1 MVLVLT
7 YMAFAIDDNT
17 HYTNVG
23 DISLTVTNYGVFGT
37 AFSTDTQP
45 SCEYPIGSHVEHL
58 WQGALWFGG
67 IQNGQIK
74 VSTGAID
81 AYPDAGASEGYEFT
95 TRDTGS
101 VIYQIEE
108 RSSLTSS
115 RFYNPD
121 AISHQDFVCDYTD
134 SSTYVY
140 DENGNPIEIP
150 NHDPFGIDIHQETY
164 AWSLPFADAFVI
176 MSFNITNN
184 SPYPID
190 NIWVGFWYEPT
201 IGNTDLTP
209 FTGPNRSWN
218 WYDDAC
224 NFIDTLGLGYKF
236 DVDGD
241 DGFAEHYAGCRVLG
255 STPAFYTDEFGER
268 VLFTSPDA
276 VNYNIWK
283 WGNQMDPLFNSPAT
297 DGQRYN
303 RLSSGLND
311 FPNWPPEAF
320 LPSNWTMLMS
330 TGPFQTLQPDS
341 TMQVVFALVCAKKY
355 GPDPMSEDT
364 PLSKTNFINFA
375 NWAKIAYDGED
386 KNSNGILDPGEDL
399 PGLNGEPPNGR
410 IDRYILPAAPPS
422 PMMKLVASDR
432 SVDVYWNN
440 SPESYIDPI
449 IGRADFEG
457 YRIYRARVTQDN
469 QSQGLRSLL
478 QMVGQFD
485 LVDSIGFNT
494 GLDYVR
500 LPEPV
505 VIDGDSM
512 YYKLTNNDLLN
523 GWQYVYSVTAFDTGD
538 PTNNLESLESS
549 PLLNYKRVFPGP
561 QPEEKAKVGVFPNP
575 YRAYSLWDGRGAD
588 GPKERQR
595 MINFYNLPD
604 KCTITI
610 YTIAGE
616 VVDKIYHDAATYN
629 GGDISWYDNYSGEG
643 SVFSGGLHS
652 WDVVS
657 EADQAI
663 ATGIYLYT
671 VKDEVTGDVQKGK
684 FVIIK

>member
-255 STPAFYTDEFGER
+255 STPAFYTDEFG
-268 VLFTSPDA
+268 
-276 VNYNIWK
+276 
-283 WGNQMDPLFNSPAT
+283 
-297 DGQRYN
+297 
-303 RLSSGLND
+303 
-311 FPNWPPEAF
+311 
-320 LPSNWTMLMS
+320 
-330 TGPFQTLQPDS
+330 
-341 TMQVVFALVCAKKY
+341 
-355 GPDPMSEDT
+355 
-364 PLSKTNFINFA
+364 
-375 NWAKIAYDGED
+375 
-386 KNSNGILDPGEDL
+386 PGC
-399 PGLNGEPPNGR
+399 G
-410 IDRYILPAAPPS
+410 
-422 PMMKLVASDR
+422 
-432 SVDVYWNN
+432 
-440 SPESYIDPI
+440 
-449 IGRADFEG
+449 
-457 YRIYRARVTQDN
+457 
-469 QSQGLRSLL
+469 
-478 QMVGQFD
+478 
-485 LVDSIGFNT
+485 
-494 GLDYVR
+494 
-500 LPEPV
+500 
-505 VIDGDSM
+505 
-512 YYKLTNNDLLN
+512 
-523 GWQYVYSVTAFDTGD
+523 
-538 PTNNLESLESS
+538 
-549 PLLNYKRVFPGP
+549 
-561 QPEEKAKVGVFPNP
+561 
-575 YRAYSLWDGRGAD
+575 
-588 GPKERQR
+588 
-595 MINFYNLPD
+595 
-604 KCTITI
+604 
-610 YTIAGE
+610 
-616 VVDKIYHDAATYN
+616 
-629 GGDISWYDNYSGEG
+629 
-643 SVFSGGLHS
+643 
-652 WDVVS
+652 
-657 EADQAI
+657 
-663 ATGIYLYT
+663 
-671 VKDEVTGDVQKGK
+671 
-684 FVIIK
+684 